1 MELEDC
7 LVLLGLLE
15 NVVLE
20 ESEVLQD
27 PRVL

>member
-1 MELEDC
+1 MELEDY

-27 PRVL
+27 HRVP

>member
-7 LVLLGLLE
+7 LVLLDLLE

-27 PRVL
+27 HRVL

>member
-7 LVLLGLLE
+7 LVLLDLLE

-27 PRVL
+27 HRAL